1 MDIIKTIK
9 EHKNDKGYFV
19 KNIVFWLISLI
30 AIFPTLM
37 PIMFW
42 AVVGFFVNIDDE
54 PLVGIF
60 EILMPFFILVMFKK
74 CAESLLVNKVVWS
87 DLCLLYISI
96 GYTCLYFAKFGFK
109 FLFKD

>member
-1 MDIIKTIK
+1 MTKAILQ
-9 EHKNDKGYFV
+9 

>member
-1 MDIIKTIK
+1 MTKAILQ
-9 EHKNDKGYFV
+9 

-37 PIMFW
+37 PLMFW
-42 AVVGFFVNIDDE
+42 TI
-54 PLVGIF
+54 VGILASEDKDKLF
-60 EILMPFFILVMFKK
+60 AFLDLLLPFFILVMFKK

-96 GYTCLYFAKFGFK
+96 GYTCLYFEKFGFK

>member
-37 PIMFW
+37 PLMFW
-42 AVVGFFVNIDDE
+42 TI
-54 PLVGIF
+54 VGILASEDKDKLF
-60 EILMPFFILVMFKK
+60 AFLDLLLPFFILDMFKK
-74 CAESLLVNKVVWS
+74 CAESLLVNKVIWS
-87 DLCLLYISI
+87 DLCLLYILI
-96 GYTCLYFAKFGFK
+96 MLACLYFEKYGIK
-109 FLFKD
+109 LI